1 MKTFLQFFFQMR
13 LFFKTLL
20 LLVVMLSVVNQSF
33 ATHNRAGEIVYQH
46 ISGYKYKIIIYTYCY
61 TQTEADRDEL
71 ELDCGDGSDK
81 MTLPRISKTYF
92 DNEDVMSFSYLC
104 KNVYEGEHTFSGP
117 GTFILYME
125 DPNRNDGVN
134 NIPNSVNVVFA
145 LKTTLIINPVT
156 GDNSSPVLLNSPM
169 DKAALNKTFV
179 HNPGAYDPDGDS
191 LSYKIGICLQ
201 QDAQE
206 IVGYSLPPVTDSI
219 YVNPVT
225 GDFVWEKPA
234 KTGVY
239 NVAMII
245 EEWRNGMKIGQ
256 MLRDIQVE
264 VIDTDN
270 HSPEIKD
277 NASHCVVADSLLSF
291 EVSATDPDG
300 DRLQMSASGGPFVM
314 EDSPATF
321 TVNSSWA
328 KRPVGVFEWQT
339 TRNHIRRLSYDVLI
353 KVVDD
358 DLKVPL
364 TSYKQVQVK
373 VIAPAPEIT
382 DLKPTNS
389 TITVTWNK
397 GGNENAVGYYLYR
410 TNKPDYY
417 KPGQCETGLPEN
429 TVYELIA
436 QIKNPE
442 DTVFTDSDNGHG
454 LPNGFAYSYRVT
466 AYFADGAESI
476 VSKPRSAMLSRGIV
490 AITKA
495 SVNYTDKEKGSV
507 VLEWV
512 KPENIDTI
520 SVPPP
525 YFYEIFIAHDQEGGI
540 DRGVFHN
547 PVIIPNIDSVS
558 MNDENINTEDGGT
571 LYKMCFVNK
580 DQSSGEYSGIGSASM
595 ASTVYL
601 KLTAT
606 DRKIIV
612 DHVCDVPWQNDTFVI
627 YRKDPDKTTFDS
639 IGYSLTGSYVD
650 YNVVNGQRYGY
661 KMKTIGYYSAPELP
675 THIEN
680 FSQEAYAMPLDTIP
694 PCVSTNVKSFC
705 TEAYNYITWK
715 PDTACGL
722 GIEKYFLYYSETLN
736 GELRVLEEF
745 TPEVTSYQHYPELG
759 MAGCYAV
766 AAQDSAGNKSKVQER
781 VCVDQCDY
789 YRLPNVFTPN
799 GDGKNDL
806 FHPYPYQFVDH
817 IEMTITDRW
826 GKEVFTTT
834 DPDINWD
841 ATDKSSGQLLADG
854 VYFYRCTVYE
864 HRLTGLETRELTG
877 YITIFSKKTKN

>member
-1 MKTFLQFFFQMR
+1 MR

-20 LLVVMLSVVNQSF
+20 LLVVLLSVVNQSF

-81 MTLPRISKTYF
+81 MTLKRISKTYF

-117 GTFILYME
+117 GTFVLYME
-125 DPNRNDGVN
+125 DPNRNDGVS

-191 LSYKIGICLQ
+191 LSYKIAICLQ

-234 KTGVY
+234 KIGVY

-256 MLRDIQVE
+256 VLRDIQVE

-277 NASHCVVADSLLSF
+277 NASHCVVADSALSF
-291 EVSATDPDG
+291 QVSATDPDG
-300 DRLQMSASGGPFVM
+300 DKLQMSASGGPFVM

-321 TVNSSWA
+321 TVNSSWS
-328 KRPVGVFEWQT
+328 KQPIGIFEWQT
-339 TRNHIRRLSYDVLI
+339 TRSHIRRLSYDVLV
-353 KVVDD
+353 KVVDED
-358 DLKVPL
+358 FKVPL

-373 VIAPAPEIT
+373 VIAPPPHITEIT
-382 DLKPTNS
+382 PTNS
-389 TITVTWNK
+389 SVRLVWDK
-397 GGNENAVGYYLYR
+397 GGNYNAVGYRIYR
-410 TNKPDYY
+410 SNKPRNYV
-417 KPGQCETGLPEN
+417 PERCETGVPESSGY
-429 TVYELIA
+429 TLVA
-436 QIKNPE
+436 QIGNSE
-442 DTVFTDSDNGHG
+442 DTIFVDADNGKG
-454 LPNGFAYSYRVT
+454 LTSGFLYCYKIT
-466 AYFADGAESI
+466 AIFADGAESQA
-476 VSKPRSAMLSRGIV
+476 SKSECTTLIRGMV
-490 AITKA
+490 AFTKA
-495 SVNYTDKEKGSV
+495 SVDYTDSEKGSIS
-507 VLEWV
+507 LEWV
-512 KPENIDTI
+512 KPQNIDTI

-525 YFYEIFIAHDQEGGI
+525 YFYELFSAHDEQGGV
-540 DRGVFHN
+540 DRGIYHN
-547 PVIIPNIDSVS
+547 PFEIPDIDSVS
-558 MNDENINTEDGGT
+558 FVDKEINTEIGGAM
-571 LYKMCFVNK
+571 YRVCFVNM
-580 DQSSGEYSGIGSASM
+580 DANGVYQEIGSGSVT
-595 ASTVYL
+595 SSVFL
-601 KLTAT
+601 KVAAA
-606 DRKIIV
+606 DRKVFIS
-612 DHVCDVPWQNDTFVI
+612 HVCDVPWQNDTFVI

-650 YNVVNGQRYGY
+650 YNVVNGKRYGY
-661 KMKTIGYYSAPELP
+661 KMKTIGYYSAPDLP

-680 FSQEAYAMPLDTIP
+680 FSQEAYAMPLDTVA
-694 PCVSTNVKSFC
+694 PCVSTHVKSFC
-705 TEAYNYITWK
+705 TDVYNYITWK

-736 GELRVLEEF
+736 GELRLLEEF
-745 TPEVTSYQHYPELG
+745 SPEVNSYKHYPEFG

-781 VCVDQCDY
+781 VCVDQCDV

-799 GDGKNDL
+799 SDGKNDL

-826 GKEVFTTT
+826 GKEVFSTT

-841 ATDKSSGQLLADG
+841 ATDKSSGKLLADG
-854 VYFYRCTVYE
+854 VYFYRCIVYE
-864 HRLTGLETRELTG
+864 RRLTGLETRELTG